1 MPPLHLFLL
10 SMSMALAIVF
20 VAFCVGI
27 YYTHKRIRILKE
39 LYDEINYLLN
49 QKEVVKN
56 EGTIIEG
63 SREETD

>member
-27 YYTHKRIRILKE
+27 YYTHKRIRIMKE

-49 QKEVVKN
+49 
-56 EGTIIEG
+56 
-63 SREETD
+63 